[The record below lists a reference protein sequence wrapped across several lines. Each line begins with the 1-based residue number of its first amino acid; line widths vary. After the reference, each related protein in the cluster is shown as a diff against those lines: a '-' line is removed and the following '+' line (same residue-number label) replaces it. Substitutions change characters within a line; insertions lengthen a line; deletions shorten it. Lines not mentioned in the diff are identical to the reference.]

1 MLLRFGVA
9 TILLAPI
16 LFAGVAQ
23 AETIPKEYLEADRA
37 QCNESCTKENHPAQW
52 CARYCDCT
60 MKKMKAQITFEEYGA
75 VSTAAVEDT
84 PQPPNPLDKL
94 SALATSCREETK

>member
-1 MLLRFGVA
+1 MRAWITLLPLLLTALA
-9 TILLAPI
+9 TLAEAEPI
-16 LFAGVAQ
+16 
-23 AETIPKEYLEADRA
+23 PPEYLEADRQ
-37 QCNESCTKENHPAQW
+37 QCNLSCTQENHPAQW

-60 MKKMKAQITFEEYGA
+60 MQKMKAQITFEEYSA
-75 VSTAAVEDT
+75 VSKAAVEDT